1 MLLQIKDINS
11 YYGNAHVLHGI
22 SLEVDEGEVTC
33 LLGRNGVGKSTILK
47 SIAGVV
53 DVKSGSIDYKGRELV
68 GLAPY
73 RITRLGLGYVP
84 EERRIFSSLTV
95 EENLIV
101 GLKSQNKNGKDF
113 WTIDKFYD
121 LYPEIKKLS
130 QQKGG
135 HLSGGEQQI
144 LTIGRTLMGNPD
156 LIMVDE
162 PTEGLAPLLIE
173 RIFQMLEE
181 IKKSGTS
188 ILLVENS
195 ITGAVNLASK
205 IYVISKGEVVF
216 QGSSD
221 EFIENKDIR
230 KTYIEVSETDA

>member
-1 MLLQIKDINS
+1 MLLKVKDINS
-11 YYGNAHVLHGI
+11 YYGNAHVLHGV
-22 SLEVDEGEVTC
+22 SLEVDKGEVTC
-33 LLGRNGVGKSTILK
+33 LLGRNGVGKSTIMK

-53 DVKSGSIDYKGRELV
+53 DIKSGSIVYKDKEIV
-68 GLAPY
+68 GSPPF
-73 RITRLGLGYVP
+73 RITRLGIGYVP

-121 LYPEIKKLS
+121 MYPEIKKLS

-162 PTEGLAPLLIE
+162 PTEGLAPLLLE

-188 ILLVENS
+188 ILLVDNS
-195 ITGAVNLASK
+195 ITEAVKLATK
-205 IYVISKGEVVF
+205 VYVISKGEVVF

-221 EFIENKDIR
+221 EFTENKDIR
-230 KTYIEVSETDA
+230 QRYIEVSETDT